1 MKRARYQTGSVVFD
15 KRRGTWAFLW
25 REDGKRRSKLIGT
38 KAEYP
43 TKAAARRAAERMKP
57 GLVAQLQQH
66 QPMKTIKMLVEQYR
80 AEKMPQRAMTRQ
92 GYNTWLN
99 QYIIPKWGGCV
110 IQELQARS
118 VDLWLQSLHLAP
130 KSKVHIRGMIR
141 ILWDFAMWHA
151 DVPVQRNP
159 MELVTIAGAS
169 RRVRPKRSLSVKE
182 FQQLS
187 RELQGPFHT
196 LALVCIS
203 FGLRIS
209 EALALRWSDVN
220 WTNST
225 LNIER
230 GIVHQKV
237 DSVKTQESQ
246 RLMPIDPDM
255 LEVLKLARLMSQFP
269 ADVDWI
275 FASPSQLGQLPISYA
290 GAWRTLRTAAE
301 RAGLEPLGW
310 HTFRH
315 THRSWLDSVGTPV
328 GIQQA
333 LMRHS
338 DVRVTMNVY
347 GLADQTAMRQ
357 AHGQIVRMALAQ
369 A

>member
-25 REDGKRRSKLIGT
+25 RDDGKRRSKLIGT
-38 KAEYP
+38 KTEYP
-43 TKAAARRAAERMKP
+43 TKAAARRAAEHMKP
-57 GLVAQLQQH
+57 DLAAQLQQNP
-66 QPMKTIKMLVEQYR
+66 PMKTVKMLVEQYR
-80 AEKMPQRAMTRQ
+80 AEKMPRRAMTRQ

-99 QYIIPKWGGCV
+99 QYIIPKWGECM
-110 IQELQARS
+110 IQQLQARA
-118 VDLWLQSLHLAP
+118 VDLWLQALPLAP

-159 MELVTIAGAS
+159 MELVTVAGAS

-187 RELQGPFHT
+187 RELQGAFRT

-220 WTNST
+220 WKDST

-230 GIVHQKV
+230 GIVHQRV

-246 RLMPIDPDM
+246 RVMPVDPEM
-255 LEVLKLARLMSQFP
+255 LDVLRLARGMSQFSQEG
-269 ADVDWI
+269 DWI
-275 FASPSQLGQLPISYA
+275 FASPVQLGKLPLSYP
-290 GAWRTLRTAAE
+290 GVWRALKKAAE
-301 RAGLEPLGW
+301 RAGIGHLSS
-310 HTFRH
+310 HVFRH
-315 THRSWLDSVGTPV
+315 THRSWLDSLGTPV

-347 GLADQTAMRQ
+347 GTADRTAMRE
-357 AHGQIVRMALAQ
+357 AHGQIVRMALA
-369 A
+369 